1 MSYLLFAVFFSA
13 IGVALVLWWNRRTV
27 SMESGMKEFAQGL
40 RALAPDSRDSRELHD
55 REEYGDDASAPFGAG
70 RDDKRE
76 RGTG

>member
-13 IGVALVLWWNRRTV
+13 IGVGLMLWWNRRTV
-27 SMESGMKEFAQGL
+27 SMESGMKEFSQGL
-40 RALAPDSRDSRELHD
+40 RALAPEVRELDVSAEQDHD
-55 REEYGDDASAPFGAG
+55 ERSPFGMD

>member
-13 IGVALVLWWNRRTV
+13 IGVGLMLWWNRRTV
-27 SMESGMKEFAQGL
+27 SMESGMKEFSQGL
-40 RALAPDSRDSRELHD
+40 RALAPEVRDLHGSVERD
-55 REEYGDDASAPFGAG
+55 HDASAPFGTD